1 MKSKATGARPAARR
15 PNPKDPRR
23 LFGRRVRQ
31 LRIEQGLSQE
41 RLAELS
47 SLHRNYVGGV
57 ERGERNVGLLNVVKL
72 AHALRVRPMNLLALI
87 A

>member
-1 MKSKATGARPAARR
+1 VKSKATGARPKARR
-15 PNPKDPRR
+15 PNPKDPRL
-23 LFGRRVRQ
+23 LFGRRVHQ
-31 LRIEQGLSQE
+31 LRIEQGFSQE

-47 SLHRNYVGGV
+47 GLHRNYVGGA

-72 AHALRVRPMNLLALI
+72 AHALHVRPMNLLGSI